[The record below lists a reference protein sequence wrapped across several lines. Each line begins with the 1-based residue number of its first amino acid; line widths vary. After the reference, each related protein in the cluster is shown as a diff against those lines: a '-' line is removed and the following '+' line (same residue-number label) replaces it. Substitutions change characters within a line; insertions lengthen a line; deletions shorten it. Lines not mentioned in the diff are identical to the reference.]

1 MRQIFSLIAIF
12 TLLTGFVQAQ
22 QISGTAYSP
31 EGKPLANITAS
42 LLNATDSSLIK
53 LAVTNADGRYQFTEV
68 NSGSYRVKLSYVG
81 LESWFS
87 DVLEMNSG
95 SKTIEAVTMK
105 KAENSS
111 LQSVTVVARKPMIEV
126 KADKTILNIEGSVNA
141 IGQDAMELLRKSPG
155 VLVDKDDNISL
166 SGKNGVQIYID
177 GKPSPLSS
185 ADLSAYLKT
194 LQSSQIEAIEIIT
207 NPSAKYDAAGNAGII
222 NIKLKKNKAY
232 GTNGS
237 INAGYGIGIFSKY
250 NGGISL
256 NNRSKNLNLF
266 GNYNYNNNLSESFM
280 KLYRLSADTVF
291 DQTNTMR
298 NTNKTHGFKAGADYT
313 INDRNTIGIMVNGN
327 MNDNTFGNNGR
338 TNIIYQ
344 PDGKTDRLLRANNSS
359 YGNRDNLN
367 ANLNYKYA
375 DTSGHEL
382 NVDLDY
388 GYYDIMTNQL
398 QPNEYFTPD
407 GTTPL
412 YSRIYNFVS
421 PSKINIYSGKA
432 DYEQNFL
439 KGKLGVGIKGSYVE
453 SQNDFTRFDLLSG
466 SKFEDSSRSNNFR
479 YTENI
484 NAGYVNFNRQFKGYM
499 IQAGVRVENT
509 NAEGKSDGYSFVG
522 DKFVSSDSIF
532 TRNYTNLFPSA
543 SVTFNKNPMNQW
555 SFSYSRR
562 IDRPAY
568 QDLNPFEFKLDEYT
582 YQRGNT
588 RLTPQFTNSFGVTN
602 TYKYRLTT
610 TLNYSHVKDVFTQL
624 IDTAEISRSF
634 ISKQNLATQDIVSLN
649 ISYPF
654 QYKWYSVFANLN
666 TYYTMYQADFGSGRT
681 VDLDVFAFNIY
692 SQHTFKI
699 KDELTAEL
707 SGWYSSPSIWQGT
720 FESKQMWSLDAGIQK
735 QILQKKGTFK
745 ISVSDIFQTLR
756 WRGESNFAGQKV
768 IASGGWES
776 RQLKLNFTYRFGSNT
791 IKSSRQR
798 KTGTEEE
805 NERVNSGG
813 GGLGG

>member
-1 MRQIFSLIAIF
+1 MKRILSVLALFM
-12 TLLTGFVQAQ
+12 LLSGFVNAQ

-31 EGKPLANITAS
+31 EGKPLVNLTAS
-42 LLNATDSSLIK
+42 LLKSTDSTVVK
-53 LAVTNADGRYQFTEV
+53 LAVTNAEGRYQF
-68 NSGSYRVKLSYVG
+68 NSISAGNYRLLLSYVG
-81 LESWFS
+81 LENWYS
-87 DVLEMNSG
+87 DIFEIS
-95 SKTIEAVTMK
+95 SSDKIIEAITLK
-105 KAENSS
+105 KSESNS
-111 LQSVTVVARKPMIEV
+111 LQSVTVVSRKPMIEV
-126 KADKTILNIEGSVNA
+126 KADKTILNVEGSVNA
-141 IGQDAMELLRKSPG
+141 IGQDALELLRKSPG

-177 GKPSPLSS
+177 GRPTPLSS

-222 NIKLKKNKAY
+222 NIRLKKNKAY

-237 INAGYGIGIFSKY
+237 INAGYAVGIFSKY

-266 GNYNYNNNLSESFM
+266 GNYNYNNNLSESFF
-280 KLYRLSADTVF
+280 KLYRVSADTVF
-291 DQTNTMR
+291 DQNNTMR
-298 NTNKTHGFKAGADYT
+298 NSSVSHGFKAGADYT
-313 INDRNTIGIMVNGN
+313 INAKSTIGVMVNGN
-327 MNDNTFGNNGR
+327 LSDNDFGSNGR
-338 TNIIYQ
+338 TSIIYE

-359 YGNRDNLN
+359 VSNRDNYN
-367 ANLNYKYA
+367 ANINYKFA

-388 GYYDIMTNQL
+388 GYYDILTNQL
-398 QPNEYFTPD
+398 QPNEYFSAD
-407 GTTPL
+407 GQTPL
-412 YSRIYNFVS
+412 YSRNYNFIS
-421 PSKINIYSGKA
+421 PSKINIASGKA
-432 DYEQNFL
+432 DYEQNL
-439 KGKLGVGIKGSYVE
+439 WKGRLGVGLKSSFVT
-453 SQNDFTRFDLLSG
+453 SQNDFLRYDLIDN

-479 YTENI
+479 YEENI
-484 NAGYVNFNRQFKGYM
+484 NAGYINYNRQFKHIM
-499 IQAGVRVENT
+499 IQAGLRAENT
-509 NAEGKSDGYSFVG
+509 IAEGKSDGFSYDG
-522 DKFVSSDSIF
+522 NKYISDDSMF

-555 SFSYSRR
+555 SLSYSRR

-588 RLTPQFTNSFGVTN
+588 RLTPQFTNSFGITN
-602 TYKYRLTT
+602 TYKYKLTT
-610 TLNYSHVKDVFTQL
+610 ALNYSHVKDVFTQL
-624 IDTAEISRSF
+624 VDTADISRSF

-654 QYKWYSVFANLN
+654 QYKFYSVFANLN
-666 TYYTMYQADFGSGRT
+666 TYYTMYKADFGDGRT
-681 VDLDVFAFNIY
+681 INLDVFAFNIY
-692 SQHTFKI
+692 SQHSFKI
-699 KDELTAEL
+699 KDGLTAEL

-720 FESKQMWSLDAGIQK
+720 FESKQMWSVDAGIQK

-791 IKSSRQR
+791 IKASRQR
-798 KTGTEEE
+798 KTGTEDEDQ
-805 NERVNSGG
+805 RVNSSG